1 MKGSSSNSREDG
13 LLAARP
19 AGMPSQ
25 AAIQLSLSQARKA
38 DAKRYAQVR
47 QEARGLRSRI
57 AALPRRAR

>member
-1 MKGSSSNSREDG
+1 
-13 LLAARP
+13 
-19 AGMPSQ
+19 MPSQ

-57 AALPRRAR
+57 AALLRRAR